1 MPGTD
6 GFPFVNDPITKDQKK
21 EEVKEEVK
29 QNIIGLI
36 NESIVNVDTKEK
48 YLKIL
53 TDYGRVIDAYSKV
66 LKKNGDINNDDKYIN
81 FDTIIKKPGI
91 KKQLMEKIRKHIGE
105 QVSNPS
111 LNILKTL
118 GMKELTAD
126 REALIQHLGETFDL
140 SPQNGGKKRR
150 KTFKKPIRKQKR
162 KRTRRR

>member
-53 TDYGRVIDAYSKV
+53 TI
-66 LKKNGDINNDDKYIN
+66 L
-81 FDTIIKKPGI
+81 IISI
-91 KKQLMEKIRKHIGE
+91 C
-105 QVSNPS
+105 
-111 LNILKTL
+111 
-118 GMKELTAD
+118 
-126 REALIQHLGETFDL
+126 
-140 SPQNGGKKRR
+140 
-150 KTFKKPIRKQKR
+150 
-162 KRTRRR
+162 